1 MTGPTSVLPGS
12 APILVPPTLAA
23 ELAQLHPDQRK
34 AATHAG
40 NLIVLAGPGAG
51 KTRTLVARIGVLLAA
66 TSLRRG
72 VAALTYTEAAAAE
85 TTRRLHR
92 LGIRPG
98 RRLSSSTVHAF
109 CLQGILRPYAHLIDE
124 GFNRESTTVADDNTC
139 RSLWRQAAHECGLGE
154 TTSQDRTA
162 LERLRR
168 VVYAGESTDE
178 FHAIYKNIVFRYEE
192 LLRHGDLIDFEAM
205 TGRALALLRKSRTA
219 REQIVARY
227 PYIVIDEYQDL
238 GPVLHG
244 IVEVLL
250 DAGASVTAVGDPD
263 QVLYAYQG
271 ASARYLQGLGNRVD
285 FHRVRLTLNYRS
297 GSALINAS
305 RAVLGRDRGYHA
317 APERSDTGTVTITPA
332 KGDLNRHAALAVD
345 AVRGQLDKGLAHE
358 SIAILYRAQGPI
370 LDALIQALDA
380 AQIPYDREKKRRRPS
395 GPLAELI
402 ALCTARS
409 LSGPLGSS
417 NRSSTGTVRALPL
430 RELASLWKRQLQL
443 ADLAHPDVTRRALAQ
458 QLAAVLDATTPRPE
472 PGDDARSFLQK
483 LTLAMDIAALANAS
497 ADPRDRSTVDELN
510 VLQEAPLTMAELAGG
525 QIPGHIAVTTYHSA
539 KGREFSVVV
548 LPGLVEGIVPSYF
561 PNRPPTP
568 RAVAAARREF
578 YVAITRAKDEAVL
591 ITGDRYTIPA
601 NKYYP
606 EREQRSRR
614 TRFVDEIE
622 RGLL

>member
-1 MTGPTSVLPGS
+1 MAT
-12 APILVPPTLAA
+12 
-23 ELAQLHPDQRK
+23 ELSQLHSAQRK
-34 AATHAG
+34 AAMQSG
-40 NLIVLAGPGAG
+40 NLTVLAGPGAG
-51 KTRTLVARIGVLLAA
+51 KTRTLVARIGFLLAT

-85 TTRRLHR
+85 TTGRLHR
-92 LGIRPG
+92 LGMRPG

-109 CLQGILRPYAHLIDE
+109 CLQGVLRPYAHLINE
-124 GFNRESTTVADDNTC
+124 GFNRESTIVADDKTC
-139 RSLWRQAAHECGLGE
+139 RSLWNQAAHECGLGE
-154 TTSQDRTA
+154 TTSQDRTT

-168 VVYAGESTDE
+168 VIYAGESTDQ
-178 FHAIYKNIVFRYEE
+178 FHSVYKNIVPRYEQ
-192 LLRHGDLIDFEAM
+192 LLRQGDLIDFEGM
-205 TGRALALLRKSRTA
+205 TGRALALLRRSRTA

-227 PYIVIDEYQDL
+227 PHIVIDEYQDL

-271 ASARYLQGLGNRVD
+271 ASARYLQGLGNRAD
-285 FHRVRLTLNYRS
+285 FHTIRLTLNYRS
-297 GSALINAS
+297 GNTLISAS
-305 RAVLGRDRGYHA
+305 RAVLGKDRGYRA
-317 APERSDTGTVTITPA
+317 APERSDTGTVTIEHA
-332 KGDLNRHAALAVD
+332 NGDLDCHAALAVD
-345 AVRGQLDKGLAHE
+345 AVRQQLTKGLAHE
-358 SIAILYRAQGPI
+358 SIAILYRAQGSV

-409 LSGPLGSS
+409 LAGPLGPNNRPSS
-417 NRSSTGTVRALPL
+417 GVVRALPL

-443 ADLAHPDVTRRALAQ
+443 ANLAHPDVTRRALAQ
-458 QLAAVLDATTPRPE
+458 QLAAVLDATTPRPK
-472 PGDDARSFLQK
+472 PGDDARSFLQQ
-483 LTLAMDIAALANAS
+483 LTLAMDVAVLAAAS
-497 ADPRDRSTVDELN
+497 PDPRDRDTFDQLH
-510 VLQEAPLTMAELAGG
+510 VLQGAPLTMAELAGG

-548 LPGLVEGIVPSYF
+548 LPGLVEGLVPSYF
-561 PNRPPTP
+561 HNRPPTP
-568 RAVAAARREF
+568 SAVVTARREF

-591 ITGDRYTIPA
+591 ITGDRYTMPA
-601 NKYYP
+601 NRYYP
-606 EREQRSRR
+606 ERQQPSRR